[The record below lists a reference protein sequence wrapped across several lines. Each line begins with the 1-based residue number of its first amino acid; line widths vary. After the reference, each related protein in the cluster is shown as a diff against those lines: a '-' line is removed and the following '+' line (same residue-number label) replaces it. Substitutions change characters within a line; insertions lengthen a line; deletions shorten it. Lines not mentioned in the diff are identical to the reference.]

1 MLIKNILNTLSIMH
15 KEVFLQYLELKK
27 VSLINFILPGTK
39 MSNMAKKNGNPY
51 LAFRFQAHVYIGYT
65 YIKRK

>member
-39 MSNMAKKNGNPY
+39 MENGNPY

-65 YIKRK
+65 YI